1 MKRYQSYKGQTLAIV
16 MVILIAVVVIA
27 LGIYSQIVRN
37 QERVF
42 QERASKE
49 AGTYTDSIVDAL
61 QSMDAQEFITNIS
74 GQECWEKG
82 ECCYEDLSLVE
93 NLVGVNLTMLE
104 DVQAPKEIQFCVSKK
119 FSVST
124 PENLLKE
131 KNVVI
136 PFMSGTDF
144 CNYTLD
150 FTGNGGVVVNKLYVK
165 YNGSGEI
172 IGVKPYDSTDIVG
185 IKVGSPSNGVDYSG
199 NWLSLN
205 NYQFNNDPEIFGAD
219 TYELY
224 EVILKS
230 VDGDISY
237 VINNDAF
244 NCANYLSIAF
254 QVTSEEDG
262 LSQSSYFELPLHES
276 IDDIFSYVLYNNNGL
291 VKYIKD

>member
-1 MKRYQSYKGQTLAIV
+1 MRNYQVYRGQTLAIV

-61 QSMDAQEFITNIS
+61 QSMDVQNFVTNIN

-82 ECCYEDLSLVE
+82 ECCYEDLASAE
-93 NLVGVNLTMLE
+93 NLVGVDLTLLE
-104 DVQAPKEIQFCVSKK
+104 NEQTPREIKFCISKK
-119 FSVST
+119 LSVST

-131 KNVVI
+131 KNVII
-136 PFMSGTDF
+136 PFVTGPDL
-144 CNYTLD
+144 CDYTFN
-150 FTGNGGVVVNKLYVK
+150 FTGNGAVIVNKLYVK
-165 YNGSGEI
+165 YDGSGKI
-172 IGVKPYDSTDIVG
+172 TGIKPYDSTDIVG
-185 IKVGSPSNGVDYSG
+185 IKVGAPSNGGDYSG
-199 NWLSLN
+199 NWVSSN
-205 NYQFNNDPEIFGAD
+205 NYSFTNEPEVFGAD

-224 EVILKS
+224 EVIVKS
-230 VDGDISY
+230 IDGDISY

-244 NCANYLSIAF
+244 TCTNYLAIAF
-254 QVTSEEDG
+254 QITSEEDG